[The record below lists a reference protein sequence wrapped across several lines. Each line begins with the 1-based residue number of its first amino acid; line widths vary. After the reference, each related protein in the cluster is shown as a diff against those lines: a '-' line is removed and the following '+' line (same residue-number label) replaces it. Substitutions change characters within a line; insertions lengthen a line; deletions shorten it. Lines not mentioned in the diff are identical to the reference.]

1 MKGSRLLVLLLLLS
15 AVAPAGL
22 ADEPHQHEHGA
33 PPEKLGKVDFAVSC
47 SKAARP
53 QFERAVALLH
63 SFWYDAAEK
72 AFLDVA
78 KADPSC
84 AMAYWGVAMSNFH
97 PIWAAGNPG
106 AEPSPAELRKGLEA
120 VAKAKAAGAKTER
133 ERDYIAGVEAFY
145 RDADMLDHHTR
156 SLAFEAAMERVFAK
170 YPGDRESGI
179 FYALAILGTVSPAD
193 KTYASQKKA
202 AGILNRILPEAPEH
216 PGIAHYLIHSF
227 DYPSL
232 ASLALP
238 AARSYAK
245 IASDAPHALH
255 MPSHIFTRLG
265 LWEDSIQ
272 SNLASS
278 AAAQRYV
285 AKAAPGATSF
295 DDLHATDYLEYAYL
309 QLGRDAEA
317 RGVVERVTRVERLD
331 VPNFAA
337 AYALAAVPT
346 RYAVERGKWSDAAKL
361 EPRPSGFPWEKFRN
375 AEAILYFGRALGA
388 ARSGDLA
395 AAREAAGRL
404 ETIRNELDRKGDKY
418 WSGQVEIQRLEATS
432 WVAHAEKRDDEA
444 VRLARSAADLESST
458 DKHAVTPGAIVPARE
473 LLGDLLLELQQ
484 PGPALKEY
492 EASLAVVPNRF
503 HGLAGAARAARAAG
517 EEDKA
522 QTYSAKLLALASHAD
537 GDRAEIADAKKS
549 SARDK

>member
-1 MKGSRLLVLLLLLS
+1 MKDSRLLVLLLLLP

-33 PPEKLGKVDFAVSC
+33 PPEKLGKVNFAVSC
-47 SKAARP
+47 SEAVIP
-53 QFERAVALLH
+53 QFERGVALLH

-106 AEPSPAELRKGLEA
+106 AEPSPAELQKGAEA
-120 VAKAKAAGAKTER
+120 VAKARAAGAKTER

-145 RDADMLDHHTR
+145 HDASTLDHRAR
-156 SLAFEAAMERVFAK
+156 SLAFESSMERVYSK
-170 YPGDRESGI
+170 YPRDRESGI

-193 KTYASQKKA
+193 KTYTAQKKA

-227 DYPSL
+227 DYPPL

-285 AKAAPGATSF
+285 ARAAPGVTSF
-295 DDLHATDYLEYAYL
+295 DDLHASDYLEYAYL

-317 RGVVERVTRVERLD
+317 RGVVERVARVERLD
-331 VPNFAA
+331 APNFAA

-346 RYAVERGKWSDAAKL
+346 RYAVERGKWSDAARL
-361 EPRPSGFPWEKFRN
+361 EARPSTFPWEKFRN
-375 AEAILYFGRALGA
+375 AEAILCFGRALGA

-395 AAREAAGRL
+395 AAREAVGRL
-404 ETIRNELDRKGDKY
+404 ETIQSELDRKGDKY
-418 WSGQVEIQRLEATS
+418 WSGQVEIQRLEAAS
-432 WVAHAEKRDDEA
+432 WIARAERKDEEA
-444 VRLARSAADLESST
+444 LRMARSAADLEGST
-458 DKHAVTPGAIVPARE
+458 DKHAVTPGSIVPARE
-473 LLGDLLLELQQ
+473 LLGDLLLDLQQ
-484 PGPALKEY
+484 PGPALQEY
-492 EASLAVVPNRF
+492 EASLAVAPNRF
-503 HGLAGAARAARAAG
+503 HGLAGAGRAARAAG
-517 EEDKA
+517 DQDKA
-522 QTYSAKLLALASHAD
+522 RTYSAKLLALAGRGDA
-537 GDRAEIADAKKS
+537 DRADIDDAKRS
-549 SARDK
+549 AARDK